1 MIGSCATYRGA
12 LLGLAVG
19 DAVGTAVE
27 FTAPGSFSPVTEMTG
42 GGPFGLRAGEWT
54 DDTSMALCLAESLV
68 ERGEFDPYD
77 QMARYLRW
85 WREGHLAS
93 NGRCFDIGTTVSAA
107 LRRFE
112 QTGQPVAGATHPEA
126 AANGPIMRL
135 APVPLAYAGDLE
147 QAIDYSAQS
156 SRTTHAAA
164 RPVDACRYLGAL
176 IAAVVQGAA
185 KDELLDDAFWRWDR
199 LDPQI
204 EEIARGSYKRKQPPE
219 IRGSGFV
226 VHTLEAALWALWST
240 DDFRGGCLAVVNL
253 GEDADTTGAVY
264 GQLAGV
270 IYGAD
275 GVPVEWRER
284 LALRETI
291 ESFADGL
298 HELAM
303 AGAR

>member
-1 MIGSCATYRGA
+1 VIGSSAAYRGS

-27 FTAPGSFSPVTEMTG
+27 FTAPGSFPPVTEMTG

-68 ERGEFDPYD
+68 ERGDFDPRD
-77 QMARYLRW
+77 QMERYLRW

-112 QTGQPVAGATHPEA
+112 QTGQPFAGATHPDA
-126 AANGPIMRL
+126 AANGSIMRL
-135 APVPLAYAGDLE
+135 APVPLAYARDVE
-147 QAIDYSAQS
+147 QAIDYSAES

-176 IAAVVQGAA
+176 IASSVHGAA
-185 KDELLDDAFWRWDR
+185 KDRLLDDAFWRWGE

-204 EEIARGSYKRKQPPE
+204 EEIARGSYKRKQPPA

-264 GQLAGV
+264 GQLAGA
-270 IYGAD
+270 IYGVD
-275 GVPVEWRER
+275 GIPAEWQER
-284 LALRETI
+284 LALPETI
-291 ESFADGL
+291 ESFAYGL
-298 HELAM
+298 HELAI

>member
-1 MIGSCATYRGA
+1 VIEGSAAYRSS
-12 LLGLAVG
+12 LLGLAAG
-19 DAVGTAVE
+19 DAVGTTVE

-42 GGPFGLRAGEWT
+42 GGPFGLRPGEWT

-68 ERGEFDPYD
+68 ERGEFDPRD
-77 QMARYLRW
+77 QMERYRRW

-93 NGRCFDIGTTVSAA
+93 NGRCFDIGATVSAA

-112 QTGQPVAGATHPEA
+112 ETGDPYVGSTHPES
-126 AANGPIMRL
+126 AANGSIMRL
-135 APVPLAYAGDLE
+135 APVPLAYASRLE

-176 IAAVVQGAA
+176 IAAAVGGAS
-185 KDELLDDAFWRWDR
+185 KDELLDDAFWRWGQ
-199 LDPQI
+199 LDPEI
-204 EEIARGSYKRKQPPE
+204 EEIARGSYKRRQPPE

-240 DDFRGGCLAVVNL
+240 DDFRSGCSAVVNL

-264 GQLAGV
+264 GQLAGA
-270 IYGAD
+270 IYGFEGIPTD
-275 GVPVEWRER
+275 WRER
-284 LALRETI
+284 LALSETI
-291 ESFADGL
+291 ESLAHGL
-298 HELAM
+298 HALAL
-303 AGAR
+303 AGAT

>member
-1 MIGSCATYRGA
+1 MEQLGRYRGA
-12 LLGLAVG
+12 LLGLAAG

-27 FTAPGSFSPVTEMTG
+27 FAAPGSFPPVTEMTG
-42 GGPFGLRAGEWT
+42 GGPFGLRPGEWT

-68 ERGEFDPYD
+68 ERGQFDARD
-77 QMARYLRW
+77 QMERYRRW
-85 WREGHLAS
+85 WREGHLAC

-112 QTGQPVAGATHPEA
+112 ETDDPFAGSTHRES
-126 AANGPIMRL
+126 AANGSIMRL
-135 APVPLAYAGDLE
+135 APVPLAYAGDVE
-147 QAIDYSAQS
+147 QAIAYSAQS

-176 IAAVVQGAA
+176 IAAVVQGAG
-185 KDELLDDAFWRWDR
+185 KDELLDDAFWRWGQ
-199 LDPQI
+199 LDPEI
-204 EEIARGSYKRKQPPE
+204 EDVARGSYKRKEPRA

-264 GQLAGV
+264 GQLAGA
-270 IYGAD
+270 IYGVD
-275 GVPVEWRER
+275 GIPSEWRER
-284 LALRETI
+284 LALRDRI
-291 ESFADGL
+291 ESLADGL
-298 HELAM
+298 HELAL
-303 AGAR
+303 AEAR

>member
-1 MIGSCATYRGA
+1 VIDSSAGYRGA
-12 LLGLAVG
+12 MLGLAAG

-42 GGPFGLRAGEWT
+42 GGPFGLRPGEWT
-54 DDTSMALCLAESLV
+54 DDTSMALCLAESLI
-68 ERGEFDPYD
+68 ERGEFDPRD
-77 QMARYLRW
+77 QMERYLRW
-85 WREGHLAS
+85 WRDGHLAS

-112 QTGQPVAGATHPEA
+112 QTGQPFAGATHPEA
-126 AANGPIMRL
+126 AANGSIMRL
-135 APVPLAYAGDLE
+135 APVPLAYAGDLK

-176 IAAVVQGAA
+176 IASSVQGAA
-185 KDELLDDAFWRWDR
+185 KEELLDDAFWRWGP

-204 EEIARGSYKRKQPPE
+204 EEIALGSYKRKQPPE

-264 GQLAGV
+264 GQLAGA
-270 IYGAD
+270 IYGVD
-275 GVPVEWRER
+275 GIPAEWRER
-284 LALRETI
+284 LALSETI
-291 ESFADGL
+291 EWVADGL

-303 AGAR
+303 AGA